1 MSKPGLADVACSGVG
16 RGGEHCG
23 WAENTVA
30 QRRLDNGGEAAL
42 PAQVTSLILESARR
56 RGVAVP
62 PEPHSP
68 AVLGE
73 LATSIFLHPTRAG
86 RRVPREEAYLE
97 SAKSLCVP
105 TSAGELAVWQ
115 WGENAA
121 PVVLLVHGWEG
132 HGAQLGAFALPLV
145 AAGFCV
151 RTFDAPGHGDSPGD
165 ETSVPQIA
173 RLLGKITGA
182 SDGPVHAMIGHSMGA
197 AAAAMAT
204 RYGLQ
209 PRGLVLLA
217 PPLSQRERME
227 RVAARME
234 LDPAVRAAF
243 FAAVVRRTGARD
255 DEADMRVLARKAP
268 CPMLAFHDPADTDTD
283 FAEAEK
289 IVALWRGARMVACPG
304 RGHYRLLATATV
316 VREATE
322 FIRGLPSGG

>member
-1 MSKPGLADVACSGVG
+1 M
-16 RGGEHCG
+16 
-23 WAENTVA
+23 
-30 QRRLDNGGEAAL
+30 
-42 PAQVTSLILESARR
+42 LETARR
-56 RGVAVP
+56 RSVPVP
-62 PEPHSP
+62 PGPQTTE
-68 AVLGE
+68 VLGE
-73 LATSIFLHPTRAG
+73 LATSIFLHPLRAG

-97 SAKSLCVP
+97 SAKSRRVP
-105 TSAGELAVWQ
+105 TSAGDLAVWQ
-115 WGENAA
+115 WGEDAA
-121 PVVLLVHGWEG
+121 PMVLLVHGWEG
-132 HGAQLGAFALPLV
+132 HGAQLGAFAAPLV

-173 RLLGKITGA
+173 RLLGKIVGA
-182 SDGPVHAMIGHSMGA
+182 SDGSMHAMIGHSMGA

-204 RYGLQ
+204 LYGLA

-243 FAAVVRRTGARD
+243 FAAVARRTGARD

-316 VREATE
+316 VREAVE
-322 FIRGLPSGG
+322 FVRGLPSAK